1 LKEEDGELSGEIN
14 ARVVKV
20 ATAFKIFKIFILET
34 KSKTLESYF
43 LYFLKTMEHVTMYFS
58 NIVFALN
65 CLRITPFVNTA
76 LYLGNIGAL
85 LGVVVLLW
93 VNPSFPYVHYQGIPL
108 SNEAFNA
115 ALVAGHAVPVYLF
128 RARQTLR
135 ETFQPNVIG
144 AMALFFLV
152 YFAVFRRKLR
162 TLYAVSPAFFLKL
175 AAAIGVLFLVIHF
188 TNIYFE
194 NKK

>member
-1 LKEEDGELSGEIN
+1 M
-14 ARVVKV
+14 
-20 ATAFKIFKIFILET
+20 
-34 KSKTLESYF
+34 
-43 LYFLKTMEHVTMYFS
+43 YFLKTMDPLRATMYFS
-58 NIVFALN
+58 NIVFVLN
-65 CLRITPFVNTA
+65 CFKITPFVNTA

-93 VNPSFPYVHYQGIPL
+93 VNPSFPYVYYQGIPL

-135 ETFQPNVIG
+135 ETFQPKVI
-144 AMALFFLV
+144 AAAALFFLV

-162 TLYAVSPAFFLKL
+162 ALYAVSPAFMLKM
-175 AAAIGVLFLVIHF
+175 AVCIGSLFLGIHF
-188 TNIYFE
+188 TNI
-194 NKK
+194 